1 MAYKISQG
9 VHKKGGSIVDIGF
22 PLLANSNANSGS
34 ANNGAG
40 QKNKNSSK

>member
-9 VHKKGGSIVDIGF
+9 VHKKGSIVDIGF

-34 ANNGAG
+34 ANNVAG